1 MPACYRPVAVATLP
15 TKRPLLSFR
24 DCCDVCRTE
33 IRAVNNL
40 DYPEYYAGF
49 TNHRYAL
56 VIFLRPRGVRP
67 TNLVRRRGA
76 DWKFLIMANN
86 VKRQARG
93 MQRGAQ
99 RAVAAGALGAATL
112 SALLLPATPAQAQP
126 VTIPGVGT
134 FEVPDQV
141 QLPAGIPGVPESLP
155 IQIPAIPGIET
166 PGAPLPFAAP
176 QKTAGD
182 LAVEAAMSKVGTP
195 YVYGAAGPNAF
206 DCSGLVQ
213 WSYAQA
219 GVSLPRT
226 SYEQANAG
234 TPVSADNLQPGDVV
248 SFYGGGHSGIYI
260 GNGEVVHASTSGQP
274 VKVAPISSMPFSGAV
289 HI

>member
-1 MPACYRPVAVATLP
+1 
-15 TKRPLLSFR
+15 
-24 DCCDVCRTE
+24 
-33 IRAVNNL
+33 
-40 DYPEYYAGF
+40 
-49 TNHRYAL
+49 
-56 VIFLRPRGVRP
+56 
-67 TNLVRRRGA
+67 
-76 DWKFLIMANN
+76 MANN
-86 VKRQARG
+86 VKRQVRG

-99 RAVAAGALGAATL
+99 RAVVASAVGAATL

-155 IQIPAIPGIET
+155 IQIPPIPGVEA
-166 PGAPLPFAAP
+166 PGAPAPFVAP

-182 LAVEAAMSKVGTP
+182 LAVDAALSKVGTP

-226 SYEQANAG
+226 SYQQINAG
-234 TPVSADNLQPGDVV
+234 TPVSADALRPGDVV
-248 SFYGGGHSGIYI
+248 SFYGGGHSGIYV

-274 VKVAPISSMPFSGAV
+274 VKVAPISSMPFAGATR
-289 HI
+289 I